1 MRKVEPTRLQ
11 LTYSLYVNTVKEPS
25 KAPASHALS
34 KLDKETEHKMEIL
47 FRNTHALAKNSNS
60 FKDFTWLCELD
71 EAKGLSIGKTY
82 RNPKAAK
89 TFCSNIA
96 Q

>member
-1 MRKVEPTRLQ
+1 MRKVEPTILQ
-11 LTYSLYVNTVKEPS
+11 LTYILYVNTVKEPS

-47 FRNTHALAKNSNS
+47 FRNTHALAKNSKS